1 MLLYCKKTL
10 HAIFEVT
17 SFLYYSNDSFLI
29 FDRRFMNDYIQQLSP
44 VSAVIGTQWGDEGK
58 GKLVDILS
66 AQYDIIARA
75 AGGANAGHTIYVP
88 NKQNPTETTK
98 FVFHLVPS
106 GIVHEDKTAVLGNGM
121 VINLP
126 SLMEEL
132 DTLKKY
138 NIDLNGRILISDRA
152 HIVFEYHKKI
162 DAIEEEQKGDKK
174 VGTTLRGMGPAY
186 QDKIARRGVRVGEL
200 LEFDKFA
207 DHARN
212 TFITLQRRYKDL
224 KHDLEKELEE
234 IRRMLGLIRPFIT
247 DTGAFLDKAIKEGKT
262 ILVEGANGTH
272 LDIDHGTYPF
282 VTSSNPTSGGLYTG
296 TGMGA
301 NKIQSIVGIMKAYTT
316 RVGAGPFPTEISD
329 DLGDVIREKGGEY
342 GATTGRP
349 RRCGW
354 FDAVVGRYSVR
365 VNGLTGINLTKID
378 VLDELEK
385 IKICTGYTYKGS
397 KLDSMPAST
406 DAYDDLELEYIE
418 MDGWMQDTS
427 KAKTYEELPENA
439 RKYIEKIEELI
450 ECPIQFI
457 GVGVR
462 RDQMIVR

>member
-1 MLLYCKKTL
+1 
-10 HAIFEVT
+10 
-17 SFLYYSNDSFLI
+17 
-29 FDRRFMNDYIQQLSP
+29 MNNYIEKLSP

-66 AQYDIIARA
+66 AQYDIIVRA

-88 NKQNPTETTK
+88 DPKDSEKTTK

-106 GIVHEDKTAVLGNGM
+106 GVMHAGKVVVLGNGM
-121 VINLP
+121 VISLS

-132 DTLKKY
+132 DTLKKS
-138 NIDLNGRILISDRA
+138 NIDLTGKILISDRA
-152 HIVFEYHKKI
+152 HIVFDYHKKI
-162 DAIEEEQKGDKK
+162 DGIEENRKGDKK

-207 DHARN
+207 EHTRT
-212 TFITLQRRYKDL
+212 TFISLQRLYNEL
-224 KHDLEKELEE
+224 KHDIDKELDD
-234 IRRMLGLIRPFIT
+234 IRKMLGVIRPFIA
-247 DTGAFLDKAIKEGKT
+247 DTSLYLYNKIEQGKT
-262 ILVEGANGTH
+262 ILIEGANGTH

-296 TGMGA
+296 TGIGA
-301 NKIQSIVGIMKAYTT
+301 NKIKSIVGIMKAYTT
-316 RVGAGPFPTEISD
+316 RVGAGPFPTEIFD
-329 DLGDVIREKGGEY
+329 ELGETIRQKGGEY

-354 FDAVVGRYSVR
+354 FDAVVGKYAVR
-365 VNGLTGINLTKID
+365 INGLTSINLTKID
-378 VLDELEK
+378 VLDDLEK
-385 IKICTGYTYKGS
+385 LKICIGYKYKGNIIE
-397 KLDSMPAST
+397 SMPASIG
-406 DAYDDLELEYIE
+406 AYKDLEPQYIE

-427 KAKTYEELPENA
+427 KAETYNELPENA
-439 RKYIEKIEELI
+439 RKYIEKIEELVK
-450 ECPIQFI
+450 CPIQFI

-462 RDQMIVR
+462 RDQIIVK